1 MSVSVITT
9 PVDAPHATP
18 THVSSWLPA
27 TMRKNHKTQAVVNRP
42 QSVEMCCITQSQLQ
56 VSDLSLPFLPGV
68 ATTKPTRTS
77 DLLSGPDNVSQNR
90 HREETLSETRN
101 SKLTL
106 YRHSTPAAPQSPE
119 AQMSEVMLFVHHVSA
134 RDSCYQVSSS
144 PQTPTCRKST
154 RPQEESQATEMSHIT
169 GVSF

>member
-1 MSVSVITT
+1 
-9 PVDAPHATP
+9 
-18 THVSSWLPA
+18 
-27 TMRKNHKTQAVVNRP
+27 
-42 QSVEMCCITQSQLQ
+42 MCCITQSQLQ

-106 YRHSTPAAPQSPE
+106 YRHSTHAAPQSRPE

-134 RDSCYQVSSS
+134 RDSCCQVSSS

-154 RPQEESQATEMSHIT
+154 RPQEESQATEMLLQDQGNRCISWCETPHLAAVSMDLSILTST
-169 GVSF
+169 G

>member
-1 MSVSVITT
+1 MGIITT

-77 DLLSGPDNVSQNR
+77 DLLS
-90 HREETLSETRN
+90 LSETRN

-106 YRHSTPAAPQSPE
+106 YRHSTHAAPQSPE